1 MQMLLDRR
9 IIVTGAGSGIGKAIV
24 ERFLGE
30 GAKVVA
36 VVRKPQQIE
45 SFLSNP
51 NFCHVVGDINDYST
65 NESAVSKAV
74 EKWGGLDVMVAN
86 AGVWDFFKKLQKMSA
101 QELEDG
107 FQQIM
112 STNVR
117 AVLMA
122 AHASYPYLKDTTG
135 CFITTGSNACF
146 RPGGGGPL
154 YTASKYALRGV
165 VAQLALDFAP
175 DVRVC
180 GVAPG
185 ATDTP
190 IGGTD
195 ALKQNKKSMNE
206 DRERLEAMG
215 EHIPLRRVS
224 LPEEHTDLYVLLA
237 SEKGARY
244 VTGSILVSDGGLSA
258 GQ

>member
-9 IIVTGAGSGIGKAIV
+9 VIVTGAGSGIGKAIV
-24 ERFLGE
+24 TRFLEE
-30 GAKVVA
+30 GARVLA
-36 VVRKPQQIE
+36 VVRKSEQIE
-45 SFLSNP
+45 EFLSHE
-51 NFCHVVGDINDYST
+51 NFCYVVGDVNDYAT
-65 NESAVSKAV
+65 NELAVTTITD
-74 EKWGGLDVMVAN
+74 KWGGLDVMIAN

-107 FQQIM
+107 FEQIM

-122 AHASYPYLKDTTG
+122 GHASYIALQDSHG
-135 CFITTGSNACF
+135 CLITTGSNACF

-154 YTASKYALRGV
+154 YIASKYALRGV

-175 DVRVC
+175 NVRVC

-190 IGGTD
+190 ISGTD
-195 ALKQNKKSMNE
+195 ALNQHGKSMNK
-206 DRERLEAMG
+206 DRERLAAMG
-215 EHIPLRRVS
+215 SHIPLGRVS
-224 LPEEHTDLYVLLA
+224 APEEHTDLYVTLA
-237 SEKGARY
+237 SAKGARY
-244 VTGSILVSDGGLSA
+244 VTGTILVSDGGLSA

>member
-9 IIVTGAGSGIGKAIV
+9 VIVTGAGSGIGKAIV
-24 ERFLGE
+24 TRFLDE
-30 GAKVVA
+30 GARVLA
-36 VVRKPQQIE
+36 VVRKSEQIE
-45 SFLSNP
+45 DFLTHD
-51 NFCHVVGDINDYST
+51 NFCHVVGDVNNYAT
-65 NESAVSKAV
+65 NELAVTTITD
-74 EKWGGLDVMVAN
+74 KWGGLDVMIAN
-86 AGVWDFFKKLQKMSA
+86 AGVWDFFKKLQKMSP

-107 FQQIM
+107 FEQIM

-122 AHASYPYLKDTTG
+122 GHASYSALQDSHG
-135 CFITTGSNACF
+135 CLITTGSNACF

-154 YTASKYALRGV
+154 YIASKYALRGI

-175 DVRVC
+175 NVRVC

-190 IGGTD
+190 ISGPDGLNQRD
-195 ALKQNKKSMNE
+195 KSMNA
-206 DRERLEAMG
+206 DRTRLASMG
-215 EHIPLRRVS
+215 EHIPLGRVS
-224 LPEEHTDLYVLLA
+224 APEEHTDLYVTLA
-237 SEKGARY
+237 SAKGARY
-244 VTGSILVSDGGLSA
+244 VTGTILVSDGGLSA

>member
-1 MQMLLDRR
+1 MQMLLNRR
-9 IIVTGAGSGIGKAIV
+9 VIVTGAGSGIGKAIV
-24 ERFLGE
+24 ERFLQE
-30 GAKVVA
+30 GAKVLA
-36 VVRKPQQIE
+36 VVRKPEQIE
-45 SFLSNP
+45 EFLTNE
-51 NFCHVVGDINDYST
+51 NFCYVVGDVNDYAT
-65 NESAVSKAV
+65 NQSAVDTAI
-74 EKWGGLDVMVAN
+74 EKWSGLDAMVAN
-86 AGVWDFFKKLQKMSA
+86 AGVWDFFKKLQKMSV

-107 FQQIM
+107 FEQIM

-122 AHASYPYLKDTTG
+122 AHASYAALEDSRG

-175 DVRVC
+175 NVRVC

-190 IGGTD
+190 IGGIDGLNQTG
-195 ALKQNKKSMNE
+195 KSMNK
-206 DRERLEAMG
+206 DRERLESMG
-215 EHIPLRRVS
+215 KHIPLGRVS
-224 LPEEHTDLYVLLA
+224 SPEEHTDFYVMLA
-237 SEKGARY
+237 SAKGARY
-244 VTGSILVSDGGLSA
+244 VTGTILVSDGGLSA

>member
-1 MQMLLDRR
+1 MQMLLNRR
-9 IIVTGAGSGIGKAIV
+9 VIVTGAGSGIGKAVV
-24 ERFLGE
+24 ERFLSE
-30 GAKVVA
+30 GASVLA
-36 VVRKPQQIE
+36 VVRKAEQVEGFSEQD
-45 SFLSNP
+45 
-51 NFCHVVGDINDYST
+51 NFCYVVGDVNDYAT
-65 NESAVSKAV
+65 NKLAVNTAI

-86 AGVWDFFKKLQKMSA
+86 AGVWDFYKKIQKMTA
-101 QELEDG
+101 QELEEG

-122 AHASYPYLKDTTG
+122 AHASHGALESSHG
-135 CFITTGSNACF
+135 CLITTGSNACF

-154 YTASKYALRGV
+154 YTASKFALRGV

-175 DVRVC
+175 NVRVC

-190 IGGTD
+190 ISGTE
-195 ALKQNKKSMNE
+195 ALNQVEKSMNK
-206 DRERLEAMG
+206 DRARLESMG
-215 EHIPLRRVS
+215 KHIPLGRVS
-224 LPEEHTDLYVLLA
+224 SPEEHTDLYVTLA
-237 SEKGARY
+237 SAKGARY
-244 VTGSILVSDGGLSA
+244 VTGTILVSDGGLSA